1 MGTRSTSADV
11 VVIGAGT
18 VGASVAYETAR
29 RGASVIVLDEGADI
43 GNGCSYANA
52 GLLAPSHVEPLTT
65 PANVLAGMR
74 YMLQPDSP
82 FHVHPTPRLAPWFA
96 RFVRSSGAT
105 RARELTARM
114 RELAVHSTRMHAEYA
129 ERGLDTGYRA
139 NGALDVFLT
148 ERAFNQA
155 IPDPHADVEQ
165 SEVLTGEE
173 AREREPTLGPAA
185 GAIFRPDEAQVG
197 SQQFV
202 AATLRAAQSHGA
214 RVRWGTR
221 ANLVPATRGRIAG
234 VDTPDGR
241 IIADTYVVAAG
252 LGSSHLCES
261 VGIRMPME
269 GAKGYVV
276 DVELSGDGPRIPLSF
291 RESKV
296 VATPYS
302 DRLRMCGTLELGG
315 HPRSVSAPRV
325 AAVRA
330 AGRRGLPGVR
340 IRRTL
345 QTWAGLRPATADG
358 VPSIGRSVLRRD
370 LVVAAGHGMWG
381 LVLAPATG
389 ELLARGIVD
398 DAPTMHEA
406 AFSPD
411 RFGSPRRF
419 SSRAAGRSTL
429 SGRTITSLT
438 NPPTRAS
445 ARHREEPQ

>member
-1 MGTRSTSADV
+1 MRSTSADV

-18 VGASVAYETAR
+18 VGASIAYESAR
-29 RGASVIVLDEGADI
+29 RGASVIVLDEGPDI

-65 PANVLAGMR
+65 PANVMAGMR
-74 YMLQPDSP
+74 YMFQPDSP
-82 FHVHPTPRLAPWFA
+82 FHMHPAPRLAPWFA

-114 RELAVHSTRMHAEYA
+114 QELAVHSTRLHAEYA

-148 ERAFNQA
+148 ERALNNA
-155 IPDPHADVEQ
+155 TAGLHTDVEQ
-165 SEVLTGEE
+165 SEVLTGGE
-173 AREREPTLGPAA
+173 ARDREPALGPVA

-202 AATLRAAQSHGA
+202 GAALQAARSHGA
-214 RVRWGTR
+214 EIRWSTR
-221 ANLVPATRGRIAG
+221 ASLVPAARDRIAG
-234 VDTPDGR
+234 VDTPEGR
-241 IIADTYVVAAG
+241 IVAGTYVVAAG
-252 LGSSHLCES
+252 LGSRRLCES

-276 DVELSGDGPRIPLSF
+276 DAEVDGDGPRIPLSF

-296 VATPYS
+296 VATPYA
-302 DRLRMCGTLELGG
+302 DRLRLCGTLELGG
-315 HPRSVSAPRV
+315 DPRSVNASRV
-325 AAVRA
+325 AAIRA
-330 AGRRGLPGVR
+330 AGQRGLPGVR
-340 IRRTL
+340 FRRTL
-345 QTWAGLRPATADG
+345 QTWAGLRPCTADG
-358 VPSIGRSVLRRD
+358 VPSIGRSAVRRD

-381 LVLAPATG
+381 LVLAPVTG

-398 DAPTMHEA
+398 DAPTMREA

-411 RFGSPRRF
+411 RFGPLRN
-419 SSRAAGRSTL
+419 SSSLRAGRPVLAARAAAQL
-429 SGRTITSLT
+429 V
-438 NPPTRAS
+438 NPPTRMS
-445 ARHREEPQ
+445 MRQREEPK